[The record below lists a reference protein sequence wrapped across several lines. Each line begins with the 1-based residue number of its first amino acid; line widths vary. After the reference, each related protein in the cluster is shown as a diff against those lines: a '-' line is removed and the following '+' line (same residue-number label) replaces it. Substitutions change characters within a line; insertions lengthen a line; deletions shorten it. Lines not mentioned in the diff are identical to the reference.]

1 MYYEILSNTML
12 RTHCLVPVSLMTRY
26 RQLPSEY
33 RPALPI
39 FFILSTDN
47 LCMLPDDMLDPTF
60 DPTF

>member
-33 RPALPI
+33 RPALRI
-39 FFILSTDN
+39 FFILSADN